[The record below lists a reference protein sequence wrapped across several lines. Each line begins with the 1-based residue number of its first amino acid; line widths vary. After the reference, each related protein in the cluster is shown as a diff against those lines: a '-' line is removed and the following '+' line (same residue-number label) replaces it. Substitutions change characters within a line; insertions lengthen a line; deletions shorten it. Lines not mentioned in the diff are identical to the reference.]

1 MKIDKNIFLVKNL
14 YDYEKVIGPPS
25 NLPND
30 FVTVYLTDN
39 EINYGLA
46 INLGW
51 DIVKKTEEFLHIN
64 DLFERRKVISYINSF
79 PHKVVPEVLDY
90 NFVFVCDSNI
100 ITLWDEYVN
109 FTNNCSSDHALFVC
123 SGYYSGSQFKKLG
136 HRDTIIGELESSFH
150 ARWSYNHKE
159 IRESSNKYIQELK
172 ENNVDITKLSV
183 VSAKYI
189 GWNLKHEKYNFLSE
203 MLYSEGCKHL
213 QGNIILTYM
222 FGLYPNIVYNY
233 HTNNYK
239 GGSLNAHNYS
249 A

>member
-1 MKIDKNIFLVKNL
+1 MKVDKNVFLVKNF
-14 YDYEKVIGPPS
+14 YNYEKVIGPPP
-25 NLPND
+25 NLPNN
-30 FVTVYLTDN
+30 FVKVYLTDN
-39 EINYGLA
+39 QINYELA

-64 DLFERRKVISYINSF
+64 DLFEKRKVISYINAF
-79 PHKVVPEVLDY
+79 PHKVVPEILDY

-100 ITLWDEYVN
+100 ITLWDEYIN
-109 FTNNCSSDHALFVC
+109 FINNCSSDHALFVT
-123 SGYYSGSQFKKLG
+123 SGYYSGN
-136 HRDTIIGELESSFH
+136 RDTIMGELKSSFVD
-150 ARWSYNHKE
+150 RWSYNHNE
-159 IRESSNKYIQELK
+159 IRESSNNYIQELK
-172 ENNVDITKLSV
+172 ENNVDTTKLSV